1 MIFWFIITAG
11 SLFFFSFIYFYK
23 SFLTSFRHKNSPGGS
38 FNYLKLVLSLLC
50 LSLSYYAIVLIRNH
64 AIFYFPSPYK
74 DDHFSMSNLTFWVPF
89 ILVVVFPVL
98 LISNIKII
106 KLRAWNSFAKG
117 LLTVNNVIFIILLG
131 LFAYWRLFGIS

>member
-1 MIFWFIITAG
+1 
-11 SLFFFSFIYFYK
+11 
-23 SFLTSFRHKNSPGGS
+23 
-38 FNYLKLVLSLLC
+38 
-50 LSLSYYAIVLIRNH
+50 
-64 AIFYFPSPYK
+64 
-74 DDHFSMSNLTFWVPF
+74 MSNLTFWVPF